1 MAAPSVA
8 VPRPLHEDPQI
19 HSRRWFLLG
28 IMCLSLVL
36 VVMSVSGLNVAL
48 PTMQRELGASASELQ
63 WIVDAYAVLFAGLL
77 LTAGAIGDRFGRRE
91 ALLAGLGVFGL
102 GTVVAGLATS
112 ASQVIAGR
120 VVMGVGAAFI
130 MPATLSIITAIFPPE
145 ERPRAIAVWAGF
157 AGAGASIGPIV
168 SGGLLEGFWW
178 GSTLLVNVP
187 VVVAVLVAVWAFAP
201 GSRDDTKTPLDPVG
215 ALLSVVGLSSL
226 IFAIIQGPEDGWTS
240 ASVEAAFLVAG
251 ITLAAFLLWER
262 RSDHPMLPLA
272 LFRDRRFSTGSGAI
286 TVAFFVM
293 FGFFFISTQY
303 LQFARGYSPLEAGLA
318 GLPLALTFVAFSPRS
333 AALAERIGAG
343 RVIALGLVIVAA
355 GFAMLTT
362 LSPDTPY
369 LVIAGA
375 FAVLGAGMSVTA
387 APATAEIMT
396 SVPLSK
402 AGVGS
407 AVNDTTRELGGALG
421 IAMMGSIA
429 NTAYRS
435 SIDLEGVQLPPGARA
450 AAEESVGAA
459 DGIAAGLPGGSEL
472 TARAATAFTD
482 AFTLV
487 NGVSVGIA
495 LVAAATVLVFSRRG
509 HEPAV
514 EESFEESLEASNLA
528 LVPVRVG
535 EVRE

>member
-1 MAAPSVA
+1 
-8 VPRPLHEDPQI
+8 
-19 HSRRWFLLG
+19 
-28 IMCLSLVL
+28 
-36 VVMSVSGLNVAL
+36 
-48 PTMQRELGASASELQ
+48 
-63 WIVDAYAVLFAGLL
+63 
-77 LTAGAIGDRFGRRE
+77 
-91 ALLAGLGVFGL
+91 
-102 GTVVAGLATS
+102 
-112 ASQVIAGR
+112 
-120 VVMGVGAAFI
+120 
-130 MPATLSIITAIFPPE
+130 
-145 ERPRAIAVWAGF
+145 
-157 AGAGASIGPIV
+157 
-168 SGGLLEGFWW
+168 
-178 GSTLLVNVP
+178 
-187 VVVAVLVAVWAFAP
+187 
-201 GSRDDTKTPLDPVG
+201 
-215 ALLSVVGLSSL
+215 
-226 IFAIIQGPEDGWTS
+226 
-240 ASVEAAFLVAG
+240 
-251 ITLAAFLLWER
+251 
-262 RSDHPMLPLA
+262 
-272 LFRDRRFSTGSGAI
+272 
-286 TVAFFVM
+286 M